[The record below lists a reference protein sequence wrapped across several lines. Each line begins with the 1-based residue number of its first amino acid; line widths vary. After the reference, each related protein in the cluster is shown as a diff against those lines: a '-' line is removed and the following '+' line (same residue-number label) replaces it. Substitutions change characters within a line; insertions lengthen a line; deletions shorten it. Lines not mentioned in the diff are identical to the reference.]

1 MSTPAGA
8 ASQGPATQGPAPTQF
23 GSFRLGYRPA
33 FDGIRGVF
41 VLVVLAVHA
50 TYLLVPKYE
59 GLYVPGGFIAVDV
72 FFVLSGFL
80 ITSLLL
86 QEWDRHDRI
95 DLRAFY
101 RRRALRLFPALWTVM
116 IVQLI
121 YTIVVHD
128 PLGYE
133 LKGLAAIFFY
143 VGNFS
148 WKFGAIIPDAFGQ
161 TWSLA
166 IEEQFYLLWP
176 LALIAL
182 IRMRNRRLTI
192 GVMVALIA
200 VAFVIRAVLFHAGVP
215 WNKVYVQTECRFDTL
230 MVGTLFAYLLHTGT
244 RLPRRIGVYGVL
256 GMVLLLAITVSAHR
270 EDGWMF
276 YGGYTAVALA
286 SGLICVAA
294 LDEHWA
300 FGWLFGARPFRF
312 LGRLSYSLYVWHVF
326 VFLAVERAWRHHS
339 DWVRLTAALIIT
351 FAASLFS
358 FYVIERPFLRRK
370 RSVLAMP
377 LSTTNAAARR
387 PEAMQEA
394 IPEPR

>member
-1 MSTPAGA
+1 MTTPLVA
-8 ASQGPATQGPAPTQF
+8 ADRKDEATQF
-23 GSFRLGYRPA
+23 GAFRLGYRPA

-50 TYLLVPKYE
+50 TYLVVPKYQ
-59 GLYVPGGFIAVDV
+59 GLYVSGGFIAVDV

-95 DLRAFY
+95 DMRAFY
-101 RRRALRLFPALWTVM
+101 RRRVLRLFPALWTVM
-116 IVQLI
+116 LVQLV

-133 LKGLAAIFFY
+133 LKGLAAILLY

-176 LALIAL
+176 LALIVL
-182 IRMRNRRLTI
+182 IRLRNRRLTI
-192 GVMVALIA
+192 GVMVGLIA
-200 VAFVIRAVLFHAGVP
+200 VAFVTRAVLFHAGVP
-215 WNKVYVQTECRFDTL
+215 WNKVYVQTEARFDTL
-230 MVGTLFAYLLHTGT
+230 MVGTLFAYLLHTGW
-244 RLPRRIGVYGVL
+244 RLPRWIGAYGLL
-256 GMVLLLAITVSAHR
+256 GMVLLTGITVTAHR
-270 EDGWMF
+270 EDSWMF
-276 YGGYTAVALA
+276 YGGYTLVALA
-286 SGLICVAA
+286 SGFICLAA
-294 LDEHWA
+294 LDERWSL
-300 FGWLFGARPFRF
+300 GWLFGARPFLF

-326 VFLAVERAWRHHS
+326 VFFAVARAWSHHS
-339 DWVRLTAALIIT
+339 DWVRLSAALTIT
-351 FAASLFS
+351 FGASLFS

-370 RSVLAMP
+370 RSVPAAP
-377 LSTTNAAARR
+377 VSSEPARTDDAARR